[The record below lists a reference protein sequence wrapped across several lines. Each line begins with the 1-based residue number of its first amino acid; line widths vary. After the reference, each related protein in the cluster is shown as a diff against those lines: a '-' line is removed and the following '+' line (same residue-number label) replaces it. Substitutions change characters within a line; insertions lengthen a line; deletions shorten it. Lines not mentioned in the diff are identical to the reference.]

1 MKQKH
6 ILVISQ
12 YFYPENFRVN
22 DMCLEWIK
30 RGYKVTVVTGI
41 PNYPQGK
48 FYEGY
53 GLKRKRRENWHGV
66 EVIRIPL
73 IPRGS
78 NSIGLI
84 LNYLSFVVTGFL
96 WCLTTKIE
104 ADIVFNFQLSPMTQ
118 SLLGVWY
125 SKKRNVPFY
134 IYVQDLWPE
143 SVESITGITTPIIIT
158 PIHKMVDYIYH
169 NATDIFVT
177 SPSFVEAV
185 CNRKRQ
191 VSREKVHYWP
201 QYAEEFY
208 VPLERKPIPEI
219 PDNGKVKIVF
229 TGNIGYAQGL
239 EILPNTAKLLKGEKI
254 EFVIVGD
261 GRYKTKLL
269 KMIRELE
276 VEEMFVLIDRQPPE
290 KIPEILAACDI
301 AFLSFS
307 DTELFKKTIPA
318 KVQSYMACGMPIIA
332 AAAGETRRVIEEA
345 ACGACADLGNAE
357 ALAEKICVMQTMNL
371 SEMGKNSRVY
381 FEKNFEKTKLMD
393 VMDEYFMNSKK

>member
-84 LNYLSFVVTGFL
+84 LNYLSFVATGFL

-219 PDNGKVKIVF
+219 SDNGKVKIVF

-261 GRYKTKLL
+261 GRYKPKLL
-269 KMIRELE
+269 KTIRELE

-318 KVQSYMACGMPIIA
+318 KVQSYMACGMPILA

-345 ACGACADLGNAE
+345 GCGECVELENTY
-357 ALAEKICVMQTMNL
+357 ALAECIRIMSNREL
-371 SEMGKNSRVY
+371 NEMKENARHY
-381 FEKNFEKTKLMD
+381 FEKHFEKQKLMD
-393 VMDEYFMNSKK
+393 VMDEYFLR